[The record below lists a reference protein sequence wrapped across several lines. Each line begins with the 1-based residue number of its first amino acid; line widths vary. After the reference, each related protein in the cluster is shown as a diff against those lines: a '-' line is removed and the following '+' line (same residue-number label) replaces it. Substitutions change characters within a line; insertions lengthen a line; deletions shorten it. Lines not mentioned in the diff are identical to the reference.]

1 MYTLFKNNKQ
11 KKPNNFI
18 IVKNLHFLTNAKS
31 VKCATDHECIH
42 TFAVNKN
49 YDFTGHVSFARV

>member
-11 KKPNNFI
+11 KTNNLI
-18 IVKNLHFLTNAKS
+18 IVKHLHFLTNAKS

-42 TFAVNKN
+42 IFAVNKN